1 MLLLLLNYNYIDME
15 KQLWRFYYKYSN
27 GLKFE
32 IGVGKYKYPKRSKY
46 YKKLK
51 EMFNATFI
59 DSYGYERI
67 YNTNE

>member
-1 MLLLLLNYNYIDME
+1 ME

-32 IGVGKYKYPKRSKY
+32 IGVGTYKYPTRSKY
-46 YKKLK
+46 YKKLE
-51 EMFNATFI
+51 EMFNLTFI

-67 YNTNE
+67 HNTNE